1 MMKIKEKNSQ
11 SFIFHFLT
19 ISFGTVINIV
29 LGLLITP
36 IITRLVSTEDYGRFS
51 IFNMYTNIATMVL
64 CMGLD
69 QALVRFFYA
78 REEKEYKQGL
88 FRFCLIFL
96 TEISREARR

>member
-11 SFIFHFLT
+11 NFIFHFLT

-69 QALVRFFYA
+69 QAL
-78 REEKEYKQGL
+78 L
-88 FRFCLIFL
+88 FDFSDECNIGCLIVFYYN
-96 TEISREARR
+96 R